1 MKFLIVNGPNLNLLG
16 KRDPEHYGTF
26 TLADVEEK
34 LKMTASEFDVEV
46 EFFQSNHEGAII
58 DTIQEASQTFNGIVI
73 NPGALTHYSY
83 AIRDA
88 VENCPIPVMEVHISD
103 IHSRENF
110 RRISVIAPACFGQ
123 IAGRGIMSYV
133 DGLKALV
140 EKENKNG

>member
-1 MKFLIVNGPNLNLLG
+1 
-16 KRDPEHYGTF
+16 
-26 TLADVEEK
+26 
-34 LKMTASEFDVEV
+34 MTASEFDVEV

-103 IHSRENF
+103 IHSREDF